1 MGPNTFASYL
11 TSVYMGFKTLS
22 INEKAKEIV
31 KDLGRAK
38 KEFNKFNK
46 STELL
51 IKGAESV
58 LNRAREQGTRER
70 AMSRA
75 LDSFEITDDKDQ

>member
-1 MGPNTFASYL
+1 
-11 TSVYMGFKTLS
+11 MGFKTLS

-31 KDLGRAK
+31 KDLGKAK
-38 KEFNKFNK
+38 KEFNKFSK

-51 IKGAESV
+51 IKGAEGV

-75 LDSFEITDDKDQ
+75 LNFSDLEDHDTN

>member
-1 MGPNTFASYL
+1 M
-11 TSVYMGFKTLS
+11 
-22 INEKAKEIV
+22 

-58 LNRAREQGTRER
+58 LNRAREQATSER
-70 AMSRA
+70 AMGRA
-75 LDSFEITDDKDQ
+75 LENFEDKD

>member
-22 INEKAKEIV
+22 INESVKEIV
-31 KDLGRAK
+31 KDIGRAK
-38 KEFNKFNK
+38 KEFNKFSK

-70 AMSRA
+70 AMNRV
-75 LDSFEITDDKDQ
+75 LDSIEVQDEN